1 MHLKMQINANIAP
14 GEIRILDAFTISGLH
29 PRMSHHYRA
38 HKMSVWLNLIP
49 QLQKTGLSST
59 AAMMSHNSLA
69 MEDGPTWGVI
79 RNESN
84 VQATIDKHAEVR
96 QPCREFYYA

>member
-1 MHLKMQINANIAP
+1 
-14 GEIRILDAFTISGLH
+14 
-29 PRMSHHYRA
+29 MSHHYRA
-38 HKMSVWLNLIP
+38 HKMSIWLNLIP
-49 QLQKTGLSST
+49 QLQKAGLSST

-84 VQATIDKHAEVR
+84 VQAAIDKDAEVR
-96 QPCREFYYA
+96 CQSRK